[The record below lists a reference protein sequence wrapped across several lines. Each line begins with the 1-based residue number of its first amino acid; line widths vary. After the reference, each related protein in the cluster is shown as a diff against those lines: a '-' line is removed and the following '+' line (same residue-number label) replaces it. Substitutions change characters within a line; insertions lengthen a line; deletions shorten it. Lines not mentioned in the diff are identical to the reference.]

1 MDKCS
6 FCGLSELEV
15 KKLLR
20 GQDPNALI
28 CDSCIGIGYDNLDD
42 EKFTNVQIDINPK
55 SIKRELDKYVIG
67 QEIPK
72 KILSVAI
79 YNHML
84 KIENNLNIQKGN
96 ILLIGP
102 TGSGKTYLS
111 QIMAKILKVP
121 CIIADTTT
129 LTESG
134 YVGSDVETIF
144 QPLINKY
151 SVEEISKSIIV
162 LDEIDKKA
170 RKSGPNMSLTRD
182 VSAESVQ
189 YSILKMIEGCQVDV
203 PLTGMRKHP
212 HGDKITIDTSNIL
225 FIFSGAFVGLSDI
238 IAKRL
243 GKNEVGFGDKIKISK
258 SVKETELLK
267 QIEQD
272 DLIQFGL
279 IPELVGRIPIIS
291 TLDELKIDDLC
302 RILTEPK
309 DNLIIQYKT
318 LLNVDNIKIHFS
330 QSTIEK
336 IAKTAYDKKIG
347 ARGLKSVIEN
357 IMIDFMFDVDRKN
370 SGEYNIEI

>member
-1 MDKCS
+1 
-6 FCGLSELEV
+6 
-15 KKLLR
+15 
-20 GQDPNALI
+20 
-28 CDSCIGIGYDNLDD
+28 
-42 EKFTNVQIDINPK
+42 
-55 SIKRELDKYVIG
+55 
-67 QEIPK
+67 
-72 KILSVAI
+72 
-79 YNHML
+79 
-84 KIENNLNIQKGN
+84 
-96 ILLIGP
+96 
-102 TGSGKTYLS
+102 
-111 QIMAKILKVP
+111 MAKILKVP